1 MRGSKAASRRRA
13 VETAAAAAG
22 VGAALATDPEETP
35 SAAKIVMARAAGEI
49 ECLRNRVERMRDLL
63 NIALDYADRSDD
75 SGAPL
80 VAKDIR
86 KVLASNK

>member
-1 MRGSKAASRRRA
+1 MTSEIDI
-13 VETAAAAAG
+13 VENLHCA
-22 VGAALATDPEETP
+22 DPEETP

-49 ECLRNRVERMRDLL
+49 EHLRNRVERMRELL
-63 NIALDYADRSDD
+63 NIVVDYADRSDD